1 MPSRENLRATALR
14 EADELGRQLGL
25 ECRHLRLSAGL
36 SQTVVARPV
45 GVSRAWL
52 SRFELGRR
60 VRIDLRVVALIFN
73 ALGHRLRV
81 KAFPVGEPLRDA
93 GQVRLLAR
101 FNARIPPIWRRRYE
115 SVMPERGDMRA
126 WDEVLTGPVSLG
138 VDAETKPRDLQALQR
153 SMGLKLR
160 DSGVHRMIL
169 VVARTDRNREILR
182 RHVDSIRQ
190 TFPLTTREV
199 LSALEAGRDPG
210 GNGLVVL

>member
-1 MPSRENLRATALR
+1 MS
-14 EADELGRQLGL
+14 
-25 ECRHLRLSAGL
+25 
-36 SQTVVARPV
+36 
-45 GVSRAWL
+45 
-52 SRFELGRR
+52 
-60 VRIDLRVVALIFN
+60 
-73 ALGHRLRV
+73 V

-93 GQVRLLAR
+93 GQVRLIAR
-101 FNARIPPIWRRRYE
+101 FNARIPPIWRRTYE

-160 DSGVHRMIL
+160 DSGVRHMIL
-169 VVARTDRNREILR
+169 VVARTDRNRDILR

-199 LSALEAGRDPG
+199 LSALAAGRDPG
-210 GNGLVVL
+210 GNGLVVI